1 MTSQKHLN
9 LFEEIY
15 LNTYNKVL
23 KYIILH
29 CSNIDDVNE
38 IIQETYIQLY
48 KLMSKGRIEDYNNL
62 SPFIIGIA
70 KNKIRKYYGLIYR
83 IKTISLSS
91 EKEDLSIEDTLKSDV
106 DIEKIVINTETL
118 NEVWNY
124 IKNKK
129 AIIGKIFYLYY
140 CLGLSIK
147 EIAKELNI
155 NESSVKNYLYR
166 TLNEISKLFERRNK
180 KIIEMFDKKYN
191 QEKNYNEI
199 LQKIERKERNMTKI
213 LKYFL
218 APVCLFVIVGLM
230 SINVNNDIV
239 KDTKTSEYLYI
250 NVYTNK
256 NDNDYYLTA
265 NYLEE
270 TSKTTLSKENV
281 RVLLARYNKAMSSVP
296 GIPINF
302 IINKNIFSNEI
313 DSVKISIKNGQILEW
328 NGNIVTDLGKE
339 YALSTSKTLYFDPS
353 NNDIINVIG
362 SKDKRIIF
370 SKEIKINMDEDYNY
384 YAVLNGNND
393 LDS

>member
-166 TLNEISKLFERRNK
+166 TLNEISKLFERRN
-180 KIIEMFDKKYN
+180 
-191 QEKNYNEI
+191 
-199 LQKIERKERNMTKI
+199 
-213 LKYFL
+213 
-218 APVCLFVIVGLM
+218 V
-230 SINVNNDIV
+230 
-239 KDTKTSEYLYI
+239 
-250 NVYTNK
+250 
-256 NDNDYYLTA
+256 
-265 NYLEE
+265 
-270 TSKTTLSKENV
+270 
-281 RVLLARYNKAMSSVP
+281 
-296 GIPINF
+296 
-302 IINKNIFSNEI
+302 
-313 DSVKISIKNGQILEW
+313 
-328 NGNIVTDLGKE
+328 
-339 YALSTSKTLYFDPS
+339 
-353 NNDIINVIG
+353 
-362 SKDKRIIF
+362 
-370 SKEIKINMDEDYNY
+370 
-384 YAVLNGNND
+384 
-393 LDS
+393 